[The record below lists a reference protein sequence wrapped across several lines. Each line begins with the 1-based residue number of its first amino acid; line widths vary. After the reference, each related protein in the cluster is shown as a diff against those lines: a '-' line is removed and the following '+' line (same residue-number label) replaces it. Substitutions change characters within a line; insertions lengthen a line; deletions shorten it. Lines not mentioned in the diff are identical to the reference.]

1 MDQINVKNNKLRVIL
16 AIGIAVLILAYIF
29 AMTIPMVSYTRT
41 EPKDVVGQEDEV
53 SFMQYLW
60 FVYEYPDLTNDVLP
74 DAYAAELG
82 TKYSIT
88 PTIYYPLISF
98 VLAFVSA
105 ALLLIF
111 YKKWWPVLFP
121 LVWSI
126 FSLIGAL
133 TSPVLSLSMMNPA
146 ARLSL
151 IILAAVVLV
160 VSVVYLLVISIP
172 QLRYEIA
179 TREKL

>member
-1 MDQINVKNNKLRVIL
+1 ML
-16 AIGIAVLILAYIF
+16 
-29 AMTIPMVSYTRT
+29 SYTRT
-41 EPKDVVGQEDEV
+41 DPKELIGQEDEV

-60 FVYEYPDLTNDVLP
+60 MVYEYPDLTNDVLP
-74 DAYAAELG
+74 DAFKAELG

-105 ALLLIF
+105 ALLVIL

-121 LVWSI
+121 IVWSV

-133 TSPVLSLSMMNPA
+133 TAPVLGLSIVNPA

-151 IILAAVVLV
+151 IVLAALVLV
-160 VSVVYLLVISIP
+160 ASVVYLLVISMP
-172 QLRYEIA
+172 QLRHEIA